1 MEEAAAKRG
10 PKRRRGVEG
19 GLIENQSA
27 REVTFSKRHQGLF
40 RKAAEL
46 SILCGA
52 EVAVITYS
60 PHGNP
65 FAFVHPS
72 TPDAVLGRYLS
83 GGGATGPAVVEA
95 TAAAAAPHGKRYEDA
110 VAKLEEATREAGR
123 IAAEAGNSNNRWW
136 WEEAVGDDA
145 EEEELEYFVA
155 ALESLKKLVAERLGQ
170 YDDEGY
176 YVRLLETDMAI
187 SSDLDATFL
196 AELQNSC

>member
-1 MEEAAAKRG
+1 MEEAEAKRG

-19 GLIENQSA
+19 GLIENERA

-65 FAFVHPS
+65 FAFAHPS

-83 GGGATGPAVVEA
+83 GGRATGPAVVEA
-95 TAAAAAPHGKRYEDA
+95 AATAHGKRYEDA

-123 IAAEAGNSNNRWW
+123 IAAEAGKRNNRWW

-145 EEEELEYFVA
+145 EEEELEYYVA
-155 ALESLKKLVAERLGQ
+155 ALESLKKLVAQRIGQ
-170 YDDEGY
+170 HDDECF
-176 YVRLLETDMAI
+176 YVRLLETDMNI
-187 SSDLDATFL
+187 SSDLDTTFL